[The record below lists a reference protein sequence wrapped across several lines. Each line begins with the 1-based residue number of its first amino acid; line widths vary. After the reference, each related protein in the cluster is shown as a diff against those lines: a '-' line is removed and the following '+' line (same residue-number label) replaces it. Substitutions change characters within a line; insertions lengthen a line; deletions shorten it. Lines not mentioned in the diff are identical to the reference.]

1 MHISMVFQNSIQFL
15 NLESI
20 NERKHTPVIQLLPQA
35 LSLSTAPLWTGYSV
49 CNLQWACVAETFHV
63 QAKTTLL
70 INPAIT

>member
-1 MHISMVFQNSIQFL
+1 MHISMLFQNSIQFL

-20 NERKHTPVIQLLPQA
+20 NGRKLSPVIQVLPQA

-49 CNLQWACVAETFHV
+49 CNLQCACVAETSHV
-63 QAKTTLL
+63 QAKTTLS